1 MLYFTI
7 SLALKLLLWPILNN
21 IYYEI
26 CKILKKFQE
35 HCDQNRDLLLKAFVP
50 QKSEDLFTLRNDQKK
65 SAAEGLVELFLEKEE
80 NARKEETKT
89 GMWEFLLFRHFSQFL
104 AYLMPL

>member
-1 MLYFTI
+1 MLLYFTI

-26 CKILKKFQE
+26 YKISKIFKTFQE

-89 GMWEFLLFRHFSQFL
+89 GMWEFLLFRV
-104 AYLMPL
+104 

>member
-1 MLYFTI
+1 M
-7 SLALKLLLWPILNN
+7 
-21 IYYEI
+21 
-26 CKILKKFQE
+26 
-35 HCDQNRDLLLKAFVP
+35 P

-89 GMWEFLLFRHFSQFL
+89 GENFNCIDILANFFL

>member
-1 MLYFTI
+1 M
-7 SLALKLLLWPILNN
+7 
-21 IYYEI
+21 
-26 CKILKKFQE
+26 
-35 HCDQNRDLLLKAFVP
+35 P

-89 GMWEFLLFRHFSQFL
+89 GMCQVQGVS
-104 AYLMPL
+104 

>member
-1 MLYFTI
+1 M
-7 SLALKLLLWPILNN
+7 
-21 IYYEI
+21 
-26 CKILKKFQE
+26 
-35 HCDQNRDLLLKAFVP
+35 P

-89 GMWEFLLFRHFSQFL
+89 GMYYNYFLHTNVTLL
-104 AYLMPL
+104 I